1 MELWLLILII
11 FLLTV
16 LLITTRVIHHTSAAL
31 FGAVLVSIALIMN
44 GFSDQEILAMIRL
57 EPILV
62 ITGITVV
69 AEVMRGA
76 GVFQFLAVY
85 FVRLTQGNPKKLF
98 VISLYHHFRNLFFE
112 EHNSLLNRSQ

>member
-16 LLITTRVIHHTSAAL
+16 LLIATRVIHHTSAAL
-31 FGAVLVSIALIMN
+31 FGAVLASIALIMN

-62 ITGITVV
+62 I
-69 AEVMRGA
+69 
-76 GVFQFLAVY
+76 
-85 FVRLTQGNPKKLF
+85 
-98 VISLYHHFRNLFFE
+98 
-112 EHNSLLNRSQ
+112 